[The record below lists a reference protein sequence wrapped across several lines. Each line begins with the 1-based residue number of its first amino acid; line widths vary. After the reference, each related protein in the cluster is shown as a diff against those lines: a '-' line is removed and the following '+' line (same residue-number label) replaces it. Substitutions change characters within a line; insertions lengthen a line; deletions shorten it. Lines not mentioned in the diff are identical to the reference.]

1 MEKNDQTDHVCV
13 VVLVVTVR
21 LVDVV
26 KEVVVEDYYAKPS
39 TTAAAV
45 F

>member
-26 KEVVVEDYYAKPS
+26 KEVVVEDYAKAS

>member
-26 KEVVVEDYYAKPS
+26 KEVVVEDYAKPS
-39 TTAAAV
+39 TTAAAG

>member
-13 VVLVVTVR
+13 VVVLVVTVR
-21 LVDVV
+21 LV
-26 KEVVVEDYYAKPS
+26 VEDAKAS
-39 TTAAAV
+39 AV

>member
-21 LVDVV
+21 LVDV
-26 KEVVVEDYYAKPS
+26 KEVVVEDYDAKAS

>member
-13 VVLVVTVR
+13 VSVLVVTVR

-26 KEVVVEDYYAKPS
+26 VVVVEDANKKAS
-39 TTAAAV
+39 TAAV